1 MELAARPFLLRRAV
15 LQTADLVKYQAEA
28 KGLTITCTLKG
39 KVPSTVV
46 GDVMRFRQVLLNLL
60 SNAVKFTVKGSIAV
74 RVSCDFVEEASE
86 ASEGGVKLRVRVR
99 DTGIGIQPASLPALF
114 SMFSKVDTDNE
125 LVNNASGCGLGLA
138 ISSRLVHLMGG
149 EISVASEPGSGSSF
163 VFTVLCKPAPRE
175 FGGGGGGGSSGGGS
189 GAGAGTGSS
198 GLHSTTGSGSASDI
212 ADAEL
217 DEAEANAVLE
227 DLDFADGT
235 SAGALRRARHAA
247 QVCRGKRVLLA
258 EDNAFNAEIIT
269 AYLTA
274 SAVEVVWASN
284 GEQAVRAFKAAVL
297 EEGRP
302 FDCVLMDCQVLSS
315 AFSFFYLLAT
325 HSSTR
330 VPTYFPRTSLLMLM
344 DCQMPILDGWAATRE
359 LRRWEA
365 GRSRAEAE
373 AEDEE
378 RHGGNGG
385 TNAAM
390 TVMSDDAEE
399 GDWEPRDGAAGE
411 TAEEEEEGGTPAGSS
426 SSSSERRTPIVA
438 LTAYAMES
446 DKARC
451 LGAGMDVVVT
461 KPVQRV
467 VLTKVIA
474 HLLRGA
480 GGASSDSASEVS
492 HGAGGEQ
499 PQPQPQASSSSTS
512 AAALTASLNAHMH
525 AQGDGSNSNPSWG
538 ATTGSS
544 SDTTPNAARIDIT
557 GSRSLTSSSSLLGS
571 GSNAGSTPK
580 SHLRTLGGDVGGAT
594 GAGRIGSGSLGALS
608 GVSGV
613 SGLGGL
619 GGLGGGGGG
628 GGGSGMLNYQPAIT
642 AHLQAANYQPIDEAL
657 GQSQFGSSR
666 AVYYK
671 MMSKFAVEYLPQG
684 FAAICTAAAAH
695 DAISLRME
703 AHSLKGSAAFVGAS
717 ALSETCERLMSVCG
731 LEGEI
736 TQWQQKVCMVGV
748 DRPRAPQANSLPPAP
763 ASPTPLA
770 PAPTS
775 HATTPR
781 SLTPAPLLHLARSPP
796 AAVHRPA
803 HRAAR
808 GGVRDA
814 QQLLRVH
821 VRHHAARRARRP
833 RQ

>member
-1 MELAARPFLLRRAV
+1 VMGMLELLSVQPLSCEAQRFIHKAQISSNLLLNLVNDILDMSRIEAGKMELAARPFRIKRAL
-15 LQTADLVKYQAEA
+15 LQTVDLVKYQAEM
-28 KGLTITCTLKG
+28 KGLKVAVSLKG
-39 KVPSTVV
+39 RVPDAVV

-114 SMFSKVDTDNE
+114 SMFSKVDTDNA

-138 ISSRLVHLMGG
+138 ISSRLVRLMGG
-149 EISVASEPGSGSSF
+149 EISVTSTPGSGSSF

-175 FGGGGGGGSSGGGS
+175 FGGGGGSGGGGSGGGGSGGS
-189 GAGAGTGSS
+189 GAGAGTGSSS

-274 SAVEVVWASN
+274 AAVEVVWASN

-302 FDCVLMDCQVLSS
+302 FDCVLMDCQVLTS
-315 AFSFFYLLAT
+315 AFSAFYLLAT
-325 HSSTR
+325 HSPL
-330 VPTYFPRTSLLMLM
+330 VFPLTSPLMPM
-344 DCQMPILDGWAATRE
+344 DCQMPIVDGWAATRE

-365 GRSRAEAE
+365 GRARAEAGV
-373 AEDEE
+373 EDEE
-378 RHGGNGG
+378 RRGGNGG
-385 TNAAM
+385 AHAAM
-390 TVMSDDAEE
+390 SVMSDNAEE
-399 GDWEPRDGAAGE
+399 DDWDARDGAAGE
-411 TAEEEEEGGTPAGSS
+411 AAEEEEEEEEEVGTPASSS

-461 KPVQRV
+461 KPVQRA

-480 GGASSDSASEVS
+480 GGAASDSASEVS
-492 HGAGGEQ
+492 HSAGGEESQ
-499 PQPQPQASSSSTS
+499 PQPQPQASSTSTS

-538 ATTGSS
+538 AAAGSS
-544 SDTTPNAARIDIT
+544 SDAASNAARIDT
-557 GSRSLTSSSSLLGS
+557 THSRSLTSSSSLLGS

-580 SHLRTLGGDVGGAT
+580 SHMRTLGGAAAAGAA
-594 GAGRIGSGSLGALS
+594 GAGRVGSGSLGALS
-608 GVSGV
+608 VISGV
-613 SGLGGL
+613 SGL

-748 DRPRAPQANSLPPAP
+748 DRPPPAR
-763 ASPTPLA
+763 AISSLLA
-770 PAPTS
+770 AGTGP
-775 HATTPR
+775 
-781 SLTPAPLLHLARSPP
+781 
-796 AAVHRPA
+796 
-803 HRAAR
+803 
-808 GGVRDA
+808 
-814 QQLLRVH
+814 
-821 VRHHAARRARRP
+821 
-833 RQ
+833 